1 MSCQPSALRAGAP
14 VHDWDSRLALVIA
27 NCFMTAICFP
37 AANDFSNAL
46 VMKDL
51 PEVVERS
58 VRARFR
64 AGQIS
69 NPYPRHY
76 SAAFAFS
83 SILYPLRL
91 RLVLRPPYPGGAH
104 RAYPVPL
111 VYPHG
116 LEPVLRLP
124 KHVVSTPRAQHLR
137 QAYHEY
143 LFLAPYLLV
152 QAFCLATIAP
162 SACSNSRTLT
172 TIHICSPC
180 HATLTP

>member
-58 VRARFR
+58 FR
-64 AGQIS
+64 AGQIL

-76 SAAFAFS
+76 SVAFAFS

-111 VYPHG
+111 VYPRG
-116 LEPVLRLP
+116 LG
-124 KHVVSTPRAQHLR
+124 VVSTPRAHHLR
-137 QAYHEY
+137 QAYRQC

-180 HATLTP
+180 RATLTP